1 MKNKTILATAVATAA
16 GGMTMADD
24 AAALTYNA
32 TLTQVLT
39 YSNNGTAGTAGNIT
53 SSTATFTYDNV
64 SGLLTQTGGVY
75 NNRVSTA
82 PTSTLYR
89 HSVTGLVLGNGAA
102 AVAATYQCVEG
113 NFGSGVGASICGN
126 YNFGANF
133 VNESTTSWGP
143 GTAASKTV
151 GGDDNDIG
159 PQQTVGFTFNG
170 INTLSFDGST
180 LVMTNRTCT
189 GGVCVTYPPGAYNT
203 GVQWTLA
210 TTPVPDTDGDGVP
223 DSSDNCTLR
232 SNANQCDSDADG
244 YGNRCDGDLNNNL
257 STNAQDTTLFRQQL
271 GQPSVAPTYNKADI
285 NCSGAVNAQDT
296 TLFRGLLGSPPG
308 PKAP

>member
-1 MKNKTILATAVATAA
+1 MKNKAILATAVATAV
-16 GGMTMADD
+16 GGMTAADD
-24 AAALTYNA
+24 ASAVTYNA

-39 YSNNGTAGTAGNIT
+39 YSNNGTGGTAGNIT
-53 SSTATFTYDNV
+53 SSTATFTYDDV
-64 SGLLTQTGGVY
+64 SGLLTQTGGVF
-75 NNRVSTA
+75 NNRTTTA

-89 HSVTGLVLGNGAA
+89 HSVTGLVIGNGGVAQ
-102 AVAATYQCVEG
+102 AATYACVEG

-133 VNESTTSWGP
+133 LNESTTSWGP
-143 GTAASKTV
+143 GTAASKTI
-151 GGDDNDIG
+151 GGDDISVG
-159 PQQTVGFTFNG
+159 PQQTVNFTFNG
-170 INTLSFDGST
+170 MNTVSFVGTT
-180 LVMTNRTCT
+180 LVLTNRACIDSCT
-189 GGVCVTYPPGAYNT
+189 TLPPGAFNV
-203 GVQWTLA
+203 GVQWTLTA
-210 TTPVPDTDGDGVP
+210 VPVPDTDGDGVQ
-223 DSSDNCTLR
+223 DNVDNCTLR
-232 SNANQCDSDADG
+232 SNANQCDSDGDG

-271 GQPSVAPTYNKADI
+271 GQPSLPPTYIRADI